1 MRHTVGVDSDDI
13 TSDEVD
19 ALLDDAETVQA
30 DRPAGGTE
38 VRLYV
43 GVDAETLAE
52 LEEQASAQGRR
63 LDAVAAD
70 ALRAGAHAS

>member
-1 MRHTVGVDSDDI
+1 MGVEFDDI

-19 ALLDDAETVQA
+19 ALLDDAETVHA

-38 VRLYV
+38 IRLYV
-43 GVDAETLAE
+43 GVNAETLAE
-52 LEEQASAQGRR
+52 LEERAQSQGRR

-70 ALRAGAHAS
+70 ALRAGVHAS